1 MAVMVKVG
9 VPVLI
14 LMGLLVAAQ
23 EQLKYFGIGG
33 KLVLRPKFSGP
44 ITSITWKHKGNLVAE
59 WIKDKV
65 ALEYLGDLKGRS
77 ELNLTT
83 GTLTVSNML
92 KDHDGL
98 FTVEINEEV
107 LPGSFKAVG
116 IRNLNQTKV
125 EVIMRPLTCSSEAP
139 DCTLDCGEDFR
150 DAEPVQYF
158 WKNGETGKWE
168 SGEKKKVII
177 NDEKILNFKSFTCK
191 AKNPVSE
198 KESDP
203 LENPFFS
210 KSGGSNT
217 WVVVLVVVVILLIV
231 AVAGWFI
238 YQKFINKRASF
249 CPASADR
256 NGSHETPAEDRKSSE
271 TTEMMGKDQLE
282 ATN

>member
-1 MAVMVKVG
+1 
-9 VPVLI
+9 
-14 LMGLLVAAQ
+14 
-23 EQLKYFGIGG
+23 EQLKYFEIGG

-44 ITSITWKHKGNLVAE
+44 ITSITWKHKGGLVAE

-65 ALEYLGDLKGRS
+65 PLEYLGDLKGRS
-77 ELNLTT
+77 ELDLTT

-168 SGEKKKVII
+168 SGGKRKVII

-198 KESDP
+198 NESDP

-210 KSGGSNT
+210 GEPALCST
-217 WVVVLVVVVILLIV
+217 EVVGVVMRSVALLFLLILFV
-231 AVAGWFI
+231 WFFW
-238 YQKFINKRASF
+238 QNRTTF
-249 CPASADR
+249 CRCGCKDR
-256 NGSHETPAEDRKSSE
+256 ENDI
-271 TTEMMGKDQLE
+271 
-282 ATN
+282 